1 MMHAG
6 MGAADLEEAFFE
18 HGGQFRWTPPG
29 KPAQTKTITAIAGQ
43 AVTVDFLD

>member
-1 MMHAG
+1 MVDTGG
-6 MGAADLEEAFFE
+6 M
-18 HGGQFRWTPPG
+18 FRLPHVLPGEWLVQWTPPG